1 LEHKFSYNNVVSAL
15 QEEGIK
21 VSKRAVWLTVKKY
34 REHGTISR
42 LPGSGG
48 SFKLTPEML
57 RLVEDH
63 LQEDDEATAIQLLKL
78 LNDNGYDVS
87 KTTII
92 RARKLLGWT
101 FHGSRY
107 CQMIRQAN
115 KEKRL
120 TWAQENL
127 DNSFSNVVWTDES
140 MIQLENHRTFS
151 YRKVGAPPKPKQKPK
166 HPYKVMV
173 WAGISRYG
181 ATNICLINTS
191 VDSAVYQEILRT
203 HLLPLLST
211 IANGEFQQDNAP
223 CHKSS
228 STRRFLESNGVKLMV
243 TPPESPD
250 LNPIENLWHELK
262 YFLRTFVKPQTKEEL
277 LSGIQAFWETVT
289 PAKCCRYIDHLQKV
303 IPRVIEVKGEA
314 TGY

>member
-1 LEHKFSYNNVVSAL
+1 MVLSAYCKQRIIHLYLDRKFSYSNVVSAL

-127 DNSFSNVVWTDES
+127 G
-140 MIQLENHRTFS
+140 Q
-151 YRKVGAPPKPKQKPK
+151 Q
-166 HPYKVMV
+166 
-173 WAGISRYG
+173 
-181 ATNICLINTS
+181 
-191 VDSAVYQEILRT
+191 
-203 HLLPLLST
+203 
-211 IANGEFQQDNAP
+211 FQQCGLDRRV
-223 CHKSS
+223 HD
-228 STRRFLESNGVKLMV
+228 STRE
-243 TPPESPD
+243 
-250 LNPIENLWHELK
+250 
-262 YFLRTFVKPQTKEEL
+262 PQD
-277 LSGIQAFWETVT
+277 IF
-289 PAKCCRYIDHLQKV
+289 LQKSWSTTKAQT
-303 IPRVIEVKGEA
+303 E
-314 TGY
+314 T